1 MPDKPTEEERII
13 EIEMERLRDFRHHPF
28 RIIEDDQMNQLM
40 KSIEMYGVL
49 SPLIVRPLPDGVYE
63 VISGHRRKYAAR
75 ALGYRKVPVIIR
87 VMKDEDAVITM
98 VDANLHRAG
107 IRPSEKAFAIK
118 MKYDAM
124 REKLNR
130 TPGKHSD
137 DDELKGIRTVQ
148 ILGKEMGESPKQVQ
162 RYLKITE
169 LEPRILALLDEKR
182 ISFNPAFEI
191 AFLPQNEQLIV
202 LDAMNYVQ
210 SAPSISQAQ
219 RIRKLSQEEGLT
231 QQAAVQILEEIKKGE
246 INRVTFKNVQLHQFF
261 PKEYTAKQMKE
272 EIIKILQDYTQKKTL
287 EVNAKNEKNKNM
299 YLEEEY

>member
-1 MPDKPTEEERII
+1 MTDIATEEERII
-13 EIEMERLRDFRHHPF
+13 ELEMERLRDFCHHPF
-28 RIIEDDQMNQLM
+28 RITEDNQMKQLM
-40 KSIEMYGVL
+40 RSIELYGVL
-49 SPLIVRPLPDGVYE
+49 SPLIVRPLPEGVYE
-63 VISGHRRKYAAR
+63 VISGHRRKYAAA

-98 VDANLHRAG
+98 VDSNLHRDG

-137 DDELKGIRTVQ
+137 DDIKGIRTVQ

-169 LEPRILALLDEKR
+169 LEPRFLALLDDKK

-191 AFLPQNEQLIV
+191 AFLAKKDQVVV
-202 LDAMNYVQ
+202 LDAMDYAQ
-210 SAPSISQAQ
+210 SSPSISQAQ
-219 RIRKLSQEEGLT
+219 RIRALSQENKLT
-231 QQAAVQILEEIKKGE
+231 IQAAAQILEEVKKGE
-246 INRVTFKNVQLHQFF
+246 INRVTFKNEQLHRFF
-261 PKEYTAKQMKE
+261 PKEYTAKKMKE
-272 EIIKILQDYTQKKTL
+272 EIIRI
-287 EVNAKNEKNKNM
+287 
-299 YLEEEY
+299 LEERTESSSVNDSRTPVSQERSKEDQNV

>member
-169 LEPRILALLDEKR
+169 LEPRILALLDEKK

-219 RIRKLSQEEGLT
+219 RIRKLSQEDGLT